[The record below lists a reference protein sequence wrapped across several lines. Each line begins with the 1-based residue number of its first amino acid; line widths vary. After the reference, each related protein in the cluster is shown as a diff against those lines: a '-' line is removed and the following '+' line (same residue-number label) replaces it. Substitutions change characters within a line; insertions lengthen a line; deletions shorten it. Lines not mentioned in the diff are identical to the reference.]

1 MRFLFLIFLYEAE
14 TRLYLDN
21 LKDEETRCLKYILVI
36 LMPFLIVL
44 CEYIFIKGTSSSQ
57 GAFGDEL
64 SVNARMAVYALHER
78 YGRIKGLGKYLL
90 ISSVMP
96 DL

>member
-1 MRFLFLIFLYEAE
+1 M
-14 TRLYLDN
+14 
-21 LKDEETRCLKYILVI
+21 VI
-36 LMPFLIVL
+36 S
-44 CEYIFIKGTSSSQ
+44 EYIFLKVASFTQ

-64 SVNARMAVYALHER
+64 NANARMAVYALHER
-78 YGRIKGLGKYLL
+78 YGRIEGLGKYLL